1 MSDINDVGC
10 MVNVN
15 GCNDYLNASVDQT
28 TITTKTGSFG
38 AVNRYNKLY
47 HPIHHYLFCG
57 Q

>member
-1 MSDINDVGC
+1 